1 MRPIVTPIACGIL
14 ALGAAA
20 SSAAAQDGFETPG
33 TVESWKIGASGA
45 VGVPALAGGLR
56 ISAPLGPKWGVD
68 FAAVRLEA
76 ASATRAAP
84 GYIAHV
90 RWMRGGRK
98 PSGNSRYWIFGAMW
112 MRQATSTT
120 YIFPGHVV
128 RTVEDRHTLVIP
140 RFGYGWDHVDR
151 HGTRVGF
158 EATTGAAG
166 EEQGF
171 IFANVFVMWGPPR
184 RGS

>member
-1 MRPIVTPIACGIL
+1 MRIAKPIASAIL
-14 ALGAAA
+14 ALGTSA
-20 SSAAAQDGFETPG
+20 SSAAAQDGLTAPA
-33 TVESWKIGASGA
+33 VESWKIGASGA
-45 VGVPALAGGLR
+45 AGFPAFAGGLR
-56 ISAPLGPKWGVD
+56 VSAPLGPKGGVD
-68 FAAVRLEA
+68 FAAVRLGGGHA
-76 ASATRAAP
+76 VGSSP

-98 PSGNSRYWIFGAMW
+98 PSGGSRYWIFGAMW

-128 RTVEDRHTLVIP
+128 QTVEDRHTLVIP

-184 RGS
+184 GGG